1 MDKHCWTGKWSG
13 ENVEANM
20 KITLQDN
27 NNQTE
32 VKHLPEKFISSSSH
46 DLRSPLNPIIGFS
59 KLLLKGMDGPL
70 TDLQRGDVEIIYEA
84 GNKLHQMLLNVIY
97 ISKLE
102 AELMHLQC
110 KKINVGRMIDKLV
123 VELNKI
129 ESVEEKLK
137 DWKIHSIKKLMQE
150 KEIEIRKDISPD
162 LPIIW
167 ADYPNLKL
175 ILYELIVN
183 AIGFTKKGIVTLAVH
198 SDGEDNI
205 EISISDTGSGL
216 PDPYFKELEEMQR
229 HGSPF
234 AAGAECLGV
243 AVSWSMI
250 RKHKGMM
257 EIESEANAGTRIA
270 FTLPVEGNRPV
281 FEIKEENH
289 GNEPFCVY
297 RKSANDQDGKCEQ
310 QLPTRLE
317 AVEWKEKM
325 EKEIEAVV
333 YPTDDESTLL

>member
-1 MDKHCWTGKWSG
+1 
-13 ENVEANM
+13 M
-20 KITLQDN
+20 KITLQD
-27 NNQTE
+27 QHDRIE

-70 TDLQRGDVEIIYEA
+70 TDIQRGDVEIVYEA

-97 ISKLE
+97 LSKIE
-102 AELMHLQC
+102 AQLMHLQC
-110 KKINVGRMIDKLV
+110 NKIDAGRMIDKLV
-123 VELNKI
+123 AELNRT
-129 ESVEEKLK
+129 ESAEDKLK

-150 KEIEIRKDISPD
+150 KEIEIRKEISPD

-183 AIGFTKKGIVTLAVH
+183 AMGFTKKGTVTLAAH
-198 SDGEDNI
+198 PGKDGDI

-216 PDPYFKELEEMQR
+216 PDAYFKELEEMQMY
-229 HGSPF
+229 GSPF
-234 AAGAECLGV
+234 AAGADCLGV

-250 RKHKGMM
+250 REHKGKM
-257 EIESEANAGTRIA
+257 EIESEANVGTRIV
-270 FTLPVEGNRPV
+270 FTLPIERNSPF
-281 FEIKEENH
+281 FEIKEENN

-297 RKSANDQDGKCEQ
+297 RKSANDNDGRCEAKFS
-310 QLPTRLE
+310 TRLE
-317 AVEWKEKM
+317 AVECKEKM
-325 EKEIEAVV
+325 EKEMEAVV
-333 YPTDDESTLL
+333 HPDDDETKLL